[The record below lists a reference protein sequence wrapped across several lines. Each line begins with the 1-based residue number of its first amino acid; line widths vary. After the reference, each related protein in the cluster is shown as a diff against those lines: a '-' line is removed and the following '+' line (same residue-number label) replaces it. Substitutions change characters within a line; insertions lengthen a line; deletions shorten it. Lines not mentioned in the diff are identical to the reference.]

1 LIAYAATLGEGND
14 TLQLME
20 KTANRRTKIF
30 FGYNPNKSGYP
41 NIGNTHAQQEEEPGA
56 MKVCSRFIKYLV
68 LTYRSTPPSS
78 RPGST
83 SSSTSR
89 CEGTALGLEDEGA
102 TDGVSA

>member
-1 LIAYAATLGEGND
+1 
-14 TLQLME
+14 ME